1 MMDFKAKFL
10 GGGGEHHR
18 YFQVSEA
25 DADRIYEIIKDFW
38 TNRTDIKDDEIK
50 AIIEVYRQGNFHA
63 SMENLRGKVS
73 ELYAEKKRTQDQP
86 FSMID
91 FGGASGSI
99 YYVMKELFDEATL
112 RYVLVEPYQPFVED
126 FLDNFSIQHAI
137 TADSVQFA
145 QMDDSAVGETPFDM
159 FFSSHVLYLIK
170 PSEVRGVL
178 ERAAKL
184 TDTIVLGDNLQN
196 LKGEFNKKL
205 PVIFDYFLEGNQ
217 IYFSHFFEGYFE
229 DIGFEI
235 IETIPTIPR
244 GPEMKPDFGMIVAKR
259 K

>member
-1 MMDFKAKFL
+1 MDFQAKFL

-18 YFQVSEA
+18 YFSVSEA
-25 DADRIYEIIKDFW
+25 DADGIYEIIKDFW
-38 TNRTDIKDDEIK
+38 TNRTDKKDEEIK
-50 AIIEVYRQGNFHA
+50 AVIQGYRQGNFHA
-63 SMENLRGKVS
+63 SMEDIRNKVS
-73 ELYAEKKRTQDQP
+73 ELYGDKERTPEQP

-112 RYVLVEPYQPFVED
+112 RYVLVEPYKPFVDD
-126 FLDNFSIQHAI
+126 FLAIFSNQHAI

-145 QMDDSAVGETPFDM
+145 KMEDSALGEKPFDV

-170 PSEVRGVL
+170 PSEVREVL
-178 ERAAKL
+178 KRAAQL
-184 TDTIVLGDNLQN
+184 TNTILLGDNLQN
-196 LKGEFNKKL
+196 INGEFDKEN
-205 PVIFDYFLEGNQ
+205 PVIFDYFIEGKQ
-217 IYFSHFFEGYFE
+217 IYFSHYFEGYFE

-235 IETIPTIPR
+235 VETIPTIPR
-244 GPEMKPDFGMIVAKR
+244 GPEIKPDFGMILARR